1 MVNKNLEV
9 DSHIV
14 NWSGVEVMCQGLFDA
29 GSLFLHPCNSDNL
42 ELNFKG
48 FGFNAL
54 NIVF

>member
-48 FGFNAL
+48 FSFNAL